1 MQNIQIPDETY
12 ARLKDWASARNQT
25 VEEALVPVL
34 EGLVDRKISPADRAG
49 KKKALQEMLDF
60 MRQRS
65 ARYPAGFRAAEDRGE
80 IYEGCGE

>member
-49 KKKALQEMLDF
+49 KK
-60 MRQRS
+60 R
-65 ARYPAGFRAAEDRGE
+65 P
-80 IYEGCGE
+80 

>member
-34 EGLVDRKISPADRAG
+34 EGLVARKLSPADKAG
-49 KKKALQEMLDF
+49 KKQALKEMLDF

-65 ARYPAGFRAAEDRGE
+65 AQYPAGFRAAEDRGE